1 MSHRVVLMDAKPA
14 PRLGDGGEPLD
25 LRNINAQA
33 FGEITHHC
41 RSQSLRLYHLTVV
54 SLEGIEALRT
64 VTELSLEWATKVV
77 SLAPVFRMGWLRRLT
92 VIDLPRLVDLE
103 GIEALATLT
112 GLRAGGGMWKAMR
125 LPSARP
131 LAGLRSLK
139 RLELEQIRFADDDIR
154 VLAEL
159 TRLRYLRLSNQFE
172 RAQVAFL
179 AKRLN
184 PRLETPLTASI
195 EASLGCTRCGATAL
209 YMFTGR
215 RMPFLCKSCDRARF
229 EKLTAEFERLVEVS

>member
-1 MSHRVVLMDAKPA
+1 MGSQVAETPHRIVLMDAKPA
-14 PRLGDGGEPLD
+14 PRLGDGGEPLE

-41 RSQSLRLYHLTVV
+41 QSQSLRLYHLTVV

-92 VIDLPRLVDLE
+92 VVDLPRLVDLE

-131 LAGLRSLK
+131 LAGLRSLEH
-139 RLELEQIRFADDDIR
+139 LELEQIRFADDDIR

-179 AKRLN
+179 AKAQRGVRSGTFRRATERGAR
-184 PRLETPLTASI
+184 PRGRGRSRALAGARGRSRAS
-195 EASLGCTRCGATAL
+195 A
-209 YMFTGR
+209 
-215 RMPFLCKSCDRARF
+215 
-229 EKLTAEFERLVEVS
+229 